1 MLQRNLKG
9 SARRREKGSC
19 YNCSVGNRLQAEE
32 RFQAEGRY
40 LGGKSVQ
47 GVGVGAQQRVYQ
59 AQAKEGDTG
68 VGLRH
73 LK

>member
-9 SARRREKGSC
+9 WARGWEKGSC
-19 YNCSVGNRLQAEE
+19 YNCSVGNRLRAEA
-32 RFQAEGRY
+32 RFQAEGGY

-47 GVGVGAQQRVYQ
+47 GVGVGTQQGVYQ

-68 VGLRH
+68 VRLRH